1 VSSPT
6 VHLLHSLSP
15 QLNPF
20 LSFMFNFL
28 VID

>member
-6 VHLLHSLSP
+6 LHLLHSSS